1 MHVILLCALAMTI
14 WSGGGL
20 FAKKVGLELGFLRQ
34 VGQIFWPLCPWP
46 PNALPIGILTH
57 PIGVEGTRGG
67 RTFADLAHAASTI
80 DATFPNGFNR
90 GEHVMIQKFQLSII
104 SPALMTY

>member
-34 VGQIFWPLCPWP
+34 VGQFSGRFALGP
-46 PNALPIGILTH
+46 PMPLPIRIPAH

-80 DATFPNGFNR
+80 DATFPNGFNG
-90 GEHVMIQKFQLSII
+90 GEQLI
-104 SPALMTY
+104 LQ

>member
-1 MHVILLCALAMTI
+1 MHVILLCALATTI
-14 WSGGGL
+14 GSSGGL

-46 PNALPIGILTH
+46 PNALPIGIPTH

-80 DATFPNGFNR
+80 DTTFPNGFNR
-90 GEHVMIQKFQLSII
+90 GKHLMIR
-104 SPALMTY
+104 

>member
-1 MHVILLCALAMTI
+1 MHVILLCALAI

-20 FAKKVGLELGFLRQ
+20 FAKKVGLELRFLRQ
-34 VGQIFWPLCPWP
+34 VGQISWPLCPWP

-80 DATFPNGFNR
+80 DATFPNGFNG
-90 GEHVMIQKFQLSII
+90 GEHVVTQRF
-104 SPALMTY
+104 PAL

>member
-34 VGQIFWPLCPWP
+34 VGQIFWPLCPWS
-46 PNALPIGILTH
+46 PNAP
-57 PIGVEGTRGG
+57 
-67 RTFADLAHAASTI
+67 AD
-80 DATFPNGFNR
+80 
-90 GEHVMIQKFQLSII
+90 
-104 SPALMTY
+104 